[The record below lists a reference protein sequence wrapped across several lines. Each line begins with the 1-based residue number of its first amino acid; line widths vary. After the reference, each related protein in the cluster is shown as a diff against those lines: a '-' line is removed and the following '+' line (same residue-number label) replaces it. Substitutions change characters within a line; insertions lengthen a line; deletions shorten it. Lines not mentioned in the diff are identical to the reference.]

1 MQPFNPFPKSKQ
13 AHFQSREE
21 KESEISPKKKL
32 IFENLGSLT
41 NQELDKESKV
51 KCS

>member
-21 KESEISPKKKL
+21 KESEISQK
-32 IFENLGSLT
+32 INI
-41 NQELDKESKV
+41 
-51 KCS
+51 